1 MTGGSIDGGGGG
13 RGRGRDLLSAD
24 ALRRAKENLE
34 HQSAAIDSLT
44 QAEREGEGERERRG
58 RDKERERERE
68 ESLELQGTVIDSRAP
83 RAALCL
89 AHVLGCRRLV
99 FPFDC
104 RRSY

>member
-44 QAEREGEGERERRG
+44 QAEREGEGERERERE
-58 RDKERERERE
+58 RQRERERERG
-68 ESLELQGTVIDSRAP
+68 ELGAP
-83 RAALCL
+83 GHCNRLACAARRP
-89 AHVLGCRRLV
+89 VLGTCSRLSASRV
-99 FPFDC
+99 
-104 RRSY
+104 SI